1 MNRIFQCT
9 RWLRAVLSTIL
20 RCRLEFMIIY
30 HQNVFLLPCVCANWL
45 ATTTTS
51 FFKKREIK
59 WNEDMKI
66 VEGPALTPS
75 TTDTPSGSSGSAI
88 SSTALCHAQVR
99 VHYGKKKGKGRRKEG
114 GNKSEWIYTKKRKKE
129 RRATSAATVFK
140 TAMHCNVHVF
150 TSNNDPNLSTV
161 ATHPTTH
168 LPF

>member
-99 VHYGKKKGKGRRKEG
+99 VHYGKKKGKGRRNEG
-114 GNKSEWIYTKKRKKE
+114 CGKQERVNIYKKKKE
-129 RRATSAATVFK
+129 RKKSHECGNRV
-140 TAMHCNVHVF
+140 
-150 TSNNDPNLSTV
+150 
-161 ATHPTTH
+161 
-168 LPF
+168 